1 MAIVKKEFGEY
12 KGKAVHSYILKNNN
26 GLEAEILSFG
36 GIIRRLVYKGT
47 DVVLGR
53 NTMEEYSR
61 NEGYFGAIIGR
72 NSNRIE
78 NARFSLGDTTYGLAR
93 NDGNNNL
100 HGGDEG
106 FDKKI
111 WSVTATDSAEPELVL
126 EYVSPDG
133 EEGFPGEARVKVTYK
148 LTRDNSIVIHYEG
161 TSNADTIL
169 NMTNHTYF
177 NLNGHNSG
185 TIDTHKLWLDSDF
198 YTPNNNECIPTG
210 EVLSVK
216 GTPFDLDNKNLGECF
231 LSNHEQIRMFGG
243 FDHNFALNGR
253 GYRRSATL
261 FGDKSGITME
271 MYTDQCGVQIY
282 TGNAIEEK
290 CVCKD
295 GAVYTK
301 HSGICLETQ
310 AFPNG
315 LRFSHFP
322 CSILKKDEKYDT
334 TTACRFI

>member
-1 MAIVKKEFGEY
+1 MSITKKEFGEY
-12 KGKAVHSYILKNNN
+12 KGQAVHSYTLKNNN
-26 GLEAEILSFG
+26 GLEAEILTFG
-36 GIIRRLVYKGT
+36 GIIRRLVYKET

-53 NTMEEYSR
+53 DNIDEYST

-78 NARFSLGDTTYGLAR
+78 NARLCLGNAIYNLAQ

-111 WSVTATDSAEPELVL
+111 WRATEKDGTEPELTL

-133 EEGFPGEARVKVTYK
+133 EEGYPGEVRVKITYN
-148 LTRDNSIVIHYEG
+148 LTEDNSIVIHYEG
-161 TSNADTIL
+161 TSNFDTVL

-185 TIDTHKLWLDSDF
+185 VVDEHTLSVNSDF
-198 YTPNNNECIPTG
+198 YTPNNSECMPTG
-210 EVLSVK
+210 EVLSVR
-216 GTPFDLDNKNLGECF
+216 GTIFELNNRTLGECF
-231 LSNHEQIRMFGG
+231 ASNHEQIRMFGG
-243 FDHNFALNGR
+243 FDHNFVLNGR
-253 GYRRSATL
+253 GYRKSATL
-261 FGDKSGITME
+261 IGDKSGIVME
-271 MYTDQCGVQIY
+271 MYTDQCGVQVY
-282 TGNAIEEK
+282 TGNFIEEDV
-290 CVCKD
+290 VCKD
-295 GAVYTK
+295 GAVYTR

-315 LRFSHFP
+315 LKFSHFP
-322 CSILKKDEKYDT
+322 CGILKKGEKYDT
-334 TTACRFI
+334 TTAYKFI